1 MIYIQILEFDMGHTP
16 YTLTS
21 EPDPFKGKTR
31 MKTYQGLTEVFH
43 TSMILSDISQ
53 YCDKDKTIIT
63 SMILLD
69 ISQVFWAIVTWLE
82 LAPAILRAFLSFL
95 TSSSL

>member
-1 MIYIQILEFDMGHTP
+1 
-16 YTLTS
+16 
-21 EPDPFKGKTR
+21 
-31 MKTYQGLTEVFH
+31 
-43 TSMILSDISQ
+43 MILSDISQ

-82 LAPAILRAFLSFL
+82 LAPAILKAFLSFL
-95 TSSSL
+95 PSSSL